1 MFVWRYVEKPIK
13 YINIKSTDLSVPVN
27 LNCSQ
32 LGEVLIKE
40 FRDNYIFKR
49 SDLKK
54 LKGRY

>member
-1 MFVWRYVEKPIK
+1 MEKPIK